1 MRLVVGEGDASDD
14 SSLPTLAL
22 QHAGKSEYV
31 FSVTFDREWAMTD
44 QPESDDGELNKP
56 RPQDPVEP
64 VGTHVEM
71 PLPQNMQLV
80 LLLAI
85 FVLAMFYTLYFAS
98 EIILPIAF
106 AFVLN
111 PPCQR

>member
-31 FSVTFDREWAMTD
+31 FPANFERERAMTD

-56 RPQDPVEP
+56 RPQDPVESAD
-64 VGTHVEM
+64 THVEM

-85 FVLAMFYTLYFAS
+85 FVLAMFYTL
-98 EIILPIAF
+98 
-106 AFVLN
+106 
-111 PPCQR
+111 